1 MAFTDWTT
9 QSVPLQARMFLPAA
23 SARIDSEIQTGNNEV
38 SPNTILRLPSNY
50 ADLFTTYTFERRLGG
65 GASGAY
71 VGLLRVKSTSHLNA
85 LSDKKPAFNRLKK
98 YLAGG
103 KNVFIKMYANAV
115 DDHNGVGDERPFREV
130 HTLVTMT
137 GISGYPHVLDYGI
150 VKSTAVSDMFGKK
163 PDQHEPL
170 EHMPKQMLFVVMTH
184 PLLELQIDRV
194 IPGDGNDLQHTFAPH
209 MARKKA
215 TMLGVAIGIAAA
227 YGRAC
232 RAIPGFRHNDLH
244 PGNVIVDLTRTGGTL
259 TNPRRQPWRLKDVVN
274 LLGTADMQ
282 YLNWWNPLSK
292 DLQTGLGAADG
303 DIEWPRCGVI
313 DFDLV
318 GSSKWSWLVG
328 YQRVKKRQTMSERL
342 FQWVMHWI
350 PISCALQWKN
360 LLETLYIF
368 QHGDHA
374 NDTRHILT
382 YFMIGI
388 VDFLQGEGVQVAEAY
403 AIAHA
408 AFSHFAQRKAV
419 VDLKFATALCLSIFS
434 LSLSFRNWI
443 LAGVAN
449 TIWRTGKRVSA
460 IAGFFG
466 DLNITFKHILEV
478 ESVGYGAV
486 EAPVLTLAA
495 KLRQNHTPG
504 ALEKQRTNLVQLAA
518 LFHKRLGY
526 YPGTDELVGQFEVQL
541 QKVKQLANNYVLGR
555 ILDVFG
561 IEHHPLST
569 DASKIVIQV
578 AFVNKKLKLSVK
590 GDIKVKVGTEGWM
603 KLKAIRLQQTEG
615 NFQVAITMQ
624 TSKLFDWKRLPDN
637 VGSITPEARARL
649 NTTEGELRLRFSRH
663 AEIFQLDDTDN
674 LLDLLGY
681 LLRPVSTASELP
693 AWSLGT
699 TTFLLRGPDEMYSVA
714 GEDLLAE
721 KSFLSTFVENWWG
734 H

>member
-1 MAFTDWTT
+1 M
-9 QSVPLQARMFLPAA
+9 PLQARMFLPAA

-38 SPNTILRLPSNY
+38 NPNSILHLPSNY
-50 ADLFTTYTFERRLGG
+50 ADLLTTYTFERRLGG

-85 LSDKKPAFNRLKK
+85 LSDKKTAFKRLKS
-98 YLAGG
+98 YLLDGG
-103 KNVFIKMYANAV
+103 NVFIKMYANAV
-115 DDHNGVGDERPFREV
+115 DNHNGVGDDRPFREV

-150 VKSTAVSDMFGKK
+150 IKSSAVSEMFGNK
-163 PDQHEPL
+163 PHQHEPP

-184 PLLELQIDRV
+184 PLLELQIDSV
-194 IPGDGNDLQHTFAPH
+194 IPGDGKDLQHTFPPH
-209 MARKKA
+209 VARKKA

-232 RAIPGFRHNDLH
+232 RVIPGFRHNDLH
-244 PGNVIVDLTRTGGTL
+244 PGNVIVDLTRTDGTL
-259 TNPRRQPWRLKDVVN
+259 TNPRRLSWQLKDVVN

-303 DIEWPRCGVI
+303 EIEWPRCGVI

-328 YQRVKKRQTMSERL
+328 PQRVKKRQTMSERL

-350 PISCALQWKN
+350 PLSCALQWKN

-368 QHGDHA
+368 QHGDRA
-374 NDTRHILT
+374 NDTRHIFT

-388 VDFLQGEGVQVAEAY
+388 VDFFQGEGVEVAEAY
-403 AIAHA
+403 AIVHA
-408 AFSHFAQRKAV
+408 AFSHFAHRKAI
-419 VDLKFATALCLSIFS
+419 VDLKFGTALCLSIFS
-434 LSLSFRNWI
+434 VSLTFRNWI

-449 TIWRTGKRVSA
+449 TIWRTGNRVSA
-460 IAGFFG
+460 VAGFFR
-466 DLNITFKHILEV
+466 DLDTTFKHILKI

-495 KLRQNHTPG
+495 KLQQNRTPN
-504 ALEKQRTNLVQLAA
+504 ALEKQRMILVQLAA

-526 YPGTDELVGQFEVQL
+526 YPGTDELVGQFELQL
-541 QKVKQLANNYVLGR
+541 QKVKKLANNYVLRR
-555 ILDVFG
+555 ILNVFG
-561 IEHHPLST
+561 IGDHLLST
-569 DASKIVIQV
+569 DASKIVLQV
-578 AFVNKKLKLSVK
+578 AFVNKKLELSVK
-590 GDIKVKVGTEGWM
+590 GDIKVNVGTEDWM
-603 KLKAIRLQQTEG
+603 RLKAIKLRQTEG
-615 NFQVAITMQ
+615 NFQVAIAMQ
-624 TSKLFDWKRLPDN
+624 TTDRLFKWKRVTDIA
-637 VGSITPEARARL
+637 GSITPKARARMNTPKARAEM

-663 AEIFQLDDTDN
+663 AEIFQLYDADN

-681 LLRPVSTASELP
+681 LLRPASTTPGLP

-699 TTFLLRGPDEMYSVA
+699 TTFLLRGPDKMYSVA
-714 GEDLLAE
+714 GQDLIGE
-721 KSFLSTFVENWWG
+721 KSFLSTLVENWWG